1 MTSLDVVIEANGNLR
16 MIYDESLDLPS
27 IGSVTIRRG
36 SHVEPAANGQWTA
49 DLSPVNG
56 PTLGPFA
63 KRGEALAA
71 EVEWLRQHWL
81 IPLRG

>member
-1 MTSLDVVIEANGNLR
+1 MDIVIDANGNVR
-16 MIYDESLDLPS
+16 MIYDESLDLES

-36 SHVEPAANGQWTA
+36 SHVEPIASGQWTA

-71 EVEWLRQHWL
+71 EVHWLHQHWL
-81 IPLRG
+81 IPLSG